1 MTDDKCS
8 TTSKSGL
15 VEKIDQESGRE
26 GTCWLREWL
35 AADLPQT
42 RLLTVKYKTN
52 LSQWSGATLPLD
64 EVSSMLLNKLVAAGV
79 GDQPVVF
86 VTHSMGGFVV
96 KQMLFQAENRDSQ
109 QGLMKNIKSS
119 EI

>member
-1 MTDDKCS
+1 MLDSAGRSIKLQAIS
-8 TTSKSGL
+8 TMNLIVMKSHPDS
-15 VEKIDQESGRE
+15 ERE
-26 GTCWLREWL
+26 QFGPLIFYRSLSEIL
-35 AADLPQT
+35 H
-42 RLLTVKYKTN
+42 KTN
-52 LSQWSGATLPLD
+52 LSQWLGATIPLD
-64 EVSSMLLNKLVAAGV
+64 EVSSMMFNKLVAAGV
-79 GDQPVVF
+79 GDRPVVF

>member
-1 MTDDKCS
+1 MF
-8 TTSKSGL
+8 
-15 VEKIDQESGRE
+15 
-26 GTCWLREWL
+26 
-35 AADLPQT
+35 
-42 RLLTVKYKTN
+42 
-52 LSQWSGATLPLD
+52 
-64 EVSSMLLNKLVAAGV
+64 NKLVAAGV
-79 GDQPVVF
+79 GDRPVVF

>member
-15 VEKIDQESGRE
+15 IEKIDQESRRE
-26 GTCWLREWL
+26 GTCWPREWL

-52 LSQWSGATLPLD
+52 LSQWLGATIPLD
-64 EVSSMLLNKLVAAGV
+64 EVSSMMFNKLVVAGV
-79 GDQPVVF
+79 GDRPVVF
-86 VTHSMGGFVV
+86 VTHSMGGLVV
-96 KQMLFQAENRDSQ
+96 KQMLFQAENKDFQ
-109 QGLMKNIKSS
+109 KDLIKNSESS

>member
-26 GTCWLREWL
+26 GTCWPREWL

-42 RLLTVKYKTN
+42 RLLTVKYKVYIVLNDKDVDFFSIKDNQGILYITCLIVLCIVVMN
-52 LSQWSGATLPLD
+52 QLP
-64 EVSSMLLNKLVAAGV
+64 A
-79 GDQPVVF
+79 
-86 VTHSMGGFVV
+86 
-96 KQMLFQAENRDSQ
+96 
-109 QGLMKNIKSS
+109 
-119 EI
+119 